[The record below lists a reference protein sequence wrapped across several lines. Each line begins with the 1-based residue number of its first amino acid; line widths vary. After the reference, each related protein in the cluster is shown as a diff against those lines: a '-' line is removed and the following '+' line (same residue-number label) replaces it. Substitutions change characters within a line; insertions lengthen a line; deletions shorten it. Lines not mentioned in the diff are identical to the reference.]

1 MEEKSAYDSCA
12 DTLTH
17 IQQVRDNIG
26 LFVTEMRARAR
37 VHDASKLQ
45 EPEKSTLD
53 RVMPLLAGV
62 AYGSPDYEAIV
73 ERHRVALDLHY
84 GRNSHHPEH
93 YGSDGV
99 AGMDLFDLVEMVCD
113 WMAAAERRPEDGI
126 RLDYNVALFGIQPQL
141 ASVLANTLARWP
153 GRGYATAG

>member
-1 MEEKSAYDSCA
+1 LDEESAYDSRA
-12 DTLTH
+12 DTLMH

-26 LFVTEMRARAR
+26 LFVTEMLARAR

-45 EPEKSTLD
+45 EPEKSTFD
-53 RVMPLLAGV
+53 RVLPSLAGV
-62 AYGSPDYEAIV
+62 AYGSRDHEAIV
-73 ERHRVALDLHY
+73 ERHRAVLDLHHQ
-84 GRNSHHPEH
+84 RNSHHPEH

-99 AGMDLFDLVEMVCD
+99 AGMDLFDIVEMVCD
-113 WMAAAERRPEDGI
+113 WMAAAERRPEDGV

-153 GRGYATAG
+153 GHGCATAG